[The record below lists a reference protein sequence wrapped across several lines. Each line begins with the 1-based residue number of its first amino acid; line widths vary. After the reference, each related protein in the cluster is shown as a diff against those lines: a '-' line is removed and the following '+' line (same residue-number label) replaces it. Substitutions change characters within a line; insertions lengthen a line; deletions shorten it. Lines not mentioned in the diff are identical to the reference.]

1 MCEGEGRKGG
11 DEEPET
17 KRARRDQLLQGTL
30 GNCSLESRAAMLARK
45 DALEIQGDW
54 QNISTTL
61 ATNQSKMDQ
70 NMEQL
75 NASIR
80 ATQRRH
86 SFLRIPTR
94 GILGGNHELLQCCA
108 KEHGIPILGLESVSK
123 AIRTHG
129 CQDPERDGWDPGGT
143 GETACRERQRNPNDD
158 LRIAYNEG
166 GPAGKGSF

>member
-30 GNCSLESRAAMLARK
+30 GNCSLESRAAMLALK
-45 DALEIQGDW
+45 DVLEIQGDW

-80 ATQRRH
+80 ATQ
-86 SFLRIPTR
+86 
-94 GILGGNHELLQCCA
+94 
-108 KEHGIPILGLESVSK
+108 
-123 AIRTHG
+123 
-129 CQDPERDGWDPGGT
+129 
-143 GETACRERQRNPNDD
+143 
-158 LRIAYNEG
+158 
-166 GPAGKGSF
+166 